1 MVFASQDKNFSGQH
15 IFQDLKKG
23 CIENF
28 RTYLTVYSLTHSL
41 HTWTLS
47 HLPTRTHCYLNYPII
62 QSNSSNQLPPCLPSL
77 SPSPFLPFL
86 SSLSLFVPSFLLSLY
101 LYLSPYLHSFSFEHL
116 SLPFPTLSSPS
127 LSLLSLL
134 PLSLSLYPSH
144 FLLSLLHYPSHF
156 LLSHQLVHGPC
167 CWASFE

>member
-47 HLPTRTHCYLNYPII
+47 HLPTRTHRYLNYPFI
-62 QSNSSNQLPPCLPSL
+62 QSNSSNQLPPCLTSL

-86 SSLSLFVPSFLLSLY
+86 SSLSLSLFVPSFLLSLY

-127 LSLLSLL
+127 L
-134 PLSLSLYPSH
+134 PLSLS
-144 FLLSLLHYPSHF
+144 FSLLTLSSSLSFSLFTQSPTRSRT
-156 LLSHQLVHGPC
+156 LLLG
-167 CWASFE
+167 FI